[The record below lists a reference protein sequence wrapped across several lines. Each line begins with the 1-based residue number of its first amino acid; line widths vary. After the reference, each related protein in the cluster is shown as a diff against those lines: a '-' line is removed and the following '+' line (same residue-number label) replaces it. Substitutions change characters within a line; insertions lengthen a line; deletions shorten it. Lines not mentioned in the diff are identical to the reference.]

1 MHPLSKEQ
9 ESEISNLYYGEKFY
23 FGRDKVWKKLRE
35 RGSKISRRQT
45 QAWLNKQEVDQL
57 TARQF
62 RTKDIRPTLLSAP
75 FQQLI
80 IDLTD
85 MQKKAVQGIN
95 YLLVAIDG
103 FSRFLY
109 VETLKNKKEFNV
121 LIAYKRMLKK
131 MDKKPL
137 ILRSDNGKEFTN
149 GKFREYNKKIGI
161 KQIYGK
167 PHAPQSQGLIER
179 MNGTLKTMITR
190 YILSNDKN
198 WLKNLPQI
206 VENIN
211 SAQQETTGYK
221 PEELNTDKSLSET
234 AEKNIRK
241 KAGKKIQDSRI
252 KFKVGDMVRIKVPD
266 SKLWSKERY
275 EIILVHIPKKNDPLS
290 VFYRLKDSKEKYYNN
305 DLQLANEVFN
315 EKIYEKEFKIR
326 RIEKPVV
333 VGNKPYFEVSWV
345 GLKKV
350 SDNTLEPM
358 KNLQEDVPK
367 LLKQFI
373 KKHVVV
379 FKKDAKKRLRLSWKK
394 AD

>member
-1 MHPLSKEQ
+1 M
-9 ESEISNLYYGEKFY
+9 EKIT
-23 FGRDKVWKKLRE
+23 RE
-35 RGSKISRRQT
+35 RLKNLT
-45 QAWLNKQEVDQL
+45 QANTGLVNKQEVHQL

-234 AEKNIRK
+234 AEKIIRK
-241 KAGKKIQDSRI
+241 KAGKK
-252 KFKVGDMVRIKVPD
+252 
-266 SKLWSKERY
+266 
-275 EIILVHIPKKNDPLS
+275 
-290 VFYRLKDSKEKYYNN
+290 
-305 DLQLANEVFN
+305 
-315 EKIYEKEFKIR
+315 FKIR
-326 RIEKPVV
+326 E
-333 VGNKPYFEVSWV
+333 
-345 GLKKV
+345 
-350 SDNTLEPM
+350 
-358 KNLQEDVPK
+358 
-367 LLKQFI
+367 
-373 KKHVVV
+373 
-379 FKKDAKKRLRLSWKK
+379 
-394 AD
+394 